1 MRATMKIRPF
11 IFRVLSLG
19 VLSFVSASAQ
29 DSKPAEAKPE
39 TKADAKVVKVSM
51 ETSKGTIELELN
63 AEKAPI
69 TVANFV
75 SYAKKGHYEG
85 TIFHRVIPGFMA
97 QGGGFTADMNQKP
110 TDAPI
115 KNEGQNGLT
124 NLRGTIAMART
135 AVLDSATSQFFIN
148 VVDNAG
154 LDYPNNG
161 GYAVFGKVT
170 KGMDVVDTIVNAP
183 TTVKAGMGDVP
194 VDAITIKKVTV
205 TE

>member
-1 MRATMKIRPF
+1 MGRMPPAMKTRNF
-11 IFRVLSLG
+11 FTLAGLSL
-19 VLSFVSASAQ
+19 LSLTSVMSQ
-29 DSKPAEAKPE
+29 DAAPAEAPKP
-39 TKADAKVVKVSM
+39 VKVTL

-75 SYAKKGHYEG
+75 SYVKKGHYDG

-97 QGGGFTADMNQKP
+97 QGGGFTPEMEQKP

-124 NLRGTIAMART
+124 NVRGTIAMART
-135 AVLDSATSQFFIN
+135 SVLDSATSQFFIN

-170 KGMDVVDTIVNAP
+170 KGMDVVDAIVNAP
-183 TTVKAGMGDVP
+183 TTVKAGMRDVP
-194 VDAITIKKVTV
+194 AEAILIKSAKLA
-205 TE
+205 E

>member
-1 MRATMKIRPF
+1 MKSRTF
-11 IFRVLSLG
+11 LTVAGLSL
-19 VLSFVSASAQ
+19 LSLSNLISQEAA
-29 DSKPAEAKPE
+29 PAEAPKTAEAGPKP
-39 TKADAKVVKVSM
+39 VKITM
-51 ETSKGTIELELN
+51 ETSKGIIELELN

-69 TVANFV
+69 TVENFV
-75 SYAKKGHYEG
+75 SYVTKGHYDG

-97 QGGGFTADMNQKP
+97 QGGGFTTDMQQKA

-135 AVLDSATSQFFIN
+135 SIIDSATSQFFIN

-170 KGMDVVDTIVNAP
+170 KGMDVVDAIVNSP
-183 TTVKAGMGDVP
+183 TTVKGGMGDVP
-194 VDAITIKKVTV
+194 VEPILIKSAKVA
-205 TE
+205 E